1 VLVVRELFARSCT
14 LIATLRTALEHVL
27 GKRTLACAECRA
39 RLAAFRTI
47 HAELSGR
54 FMLSFAAGYQFEA
67 MVEAAIAFDLA
78 SATNLGTLFHHRIS
92 MVVGKRNNRD
102 YYRKG
107 KCSKQG

>member
-1 VLVVRELFARSCT
+1 
-14 LIATLRTALEHVL
+14 
-27 GKRTLACAECRA
+27 
-39 RLAAFRTI
+39 
-47 HAELSGR
+47 
-54 FMLSFAAGYQFEA
+54 